1 MPDNSFLK
9 DLSDRLVT
17 LLPAAENLRDDVR
30 SKIELTLK
38 KAFTSLDLLTR
49 EEFDSQV
56 KSLER
61 AKLRIEELETLIA
74 ELEKQIDK
82 LNTTN
87 SSVSYTHLTLPTI
100 LLV

>member
-38 KAFTSLDLLTR
+38 KAFSSLDLLTR

-61 AKLRIEELETLIA
+61 AKQRIEELENLIA

-87 SSVSYTHLTLPTI
+87 N
-100 LLV
+100 